1 MVEDVTF
8 RTRIGKKEENNKV
21 PIPKV
26 IVDNLAIFEGK
37 SVIINIRESNTRTEE
52 NEEENDIIVD
62 ADDMDLDEDIKT
74 E

>member
-21 PIPKV
+21 PIPEV

-62 ADDMDLDEDIKT
+62 ADDMDLDEDIKI

>member
-8 RTRIGKKEENNKV
+8 RTKIGKKEENNKV
-21 PIPKV
+21 PIPKA
-26 IVDNLAIFEGK
+26 IVDNIAKFEGK
-37 SVIINIRESNTRTEE
+37 SVIINIRESNTRIEE

-74 E
+74 Y